1 MDPSAGKQRRLKAD
15 DMKSQTKTVAV
26 TRLAPANA
34 EAIWRLV
41 RSGKDVHR
49 ILPAVIETCRLEG
62 EGAGA
67 RRFCGTKQ
75 GPLEETI
82 LLVDDEAKLFRY
94 RIDRQS
100 MMPLE
105 HYEGTV
111 HVSDLGS
118 RGTEVLWFATYDLLD
133 EQANAPVREGLTGM
147 FQSAIDGMSALVA
160 SG

>member
-1 MDPSAGKQRRLKAD
+1 MNSK
-15 DMKSQTKTVAV
+15 TKTVAV
-26 TRLAPANA
+26 TRLVAQPA

-49 ILPAVIETCRLEG
+49 ILPGVIETCRLEG

-82 LLVDDEAKLFRY
+82 LYVDDNAKLFRY

-118 RGTEVLWFATYDLLD
+118 RGAEVLWFATYDLLD
-133 EQANAPVREGLTGM
+133 EQANTPVREGLVGL
-147 FQSAIDGMSALVA
+147 FQTAIDGMGALVA
-160 SG
+160 TA